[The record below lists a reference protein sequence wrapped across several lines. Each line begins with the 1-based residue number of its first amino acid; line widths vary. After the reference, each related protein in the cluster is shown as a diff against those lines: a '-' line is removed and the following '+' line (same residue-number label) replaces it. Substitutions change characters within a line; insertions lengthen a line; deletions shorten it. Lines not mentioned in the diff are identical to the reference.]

1 MASTENETAAIS
13 AGSGSHDAERRRIH
27 ETFRRAAF
35 VNHLGIELADLG
47 PGWAESTLAVDARHA
62 QAEGIVHGGVQ
73 ATMADH
79 TAGAAAITLLPPDK
93 VVLTLEF
100 KVNLLQPA
108 RGERL
113 RCRAK
118 VVKPGRSY
126 VVVLAEVYCG
136 PAGQDVL
143 ASISTVTMVVVPDPR
158 LAGA

>member
-1 MASTENETAAIS
+1 MTPTENEGAAGLES
-13 AGSGSHDAERRRIH
+13 AERRRIH

-35 VNHLGIELADLG
+35 VNHLGIELDDFGA
-47 PGWAESTLAVDARHA
+47 GWAETTLAVDPRLE

-73 ATMADH
+73 ATLADH
-79 TAGAAAITLLPPDK
+79 TAGAAAMTLLPADR

-108 RGERL
+108 RGGRL

-118 VVKPGRSY
+118 VVKPGKSY

-136 PAGQDVL
+136 PAGNDVL
-143 ASISTVTMVVVPDPR
+143 TSIATVTMAVVPDPR
-158 LAGA
+158 LRAASA